1 MLETDRERT
10 VATRHAILRP
20 EGEETII
27 LAYRATAQIADTRRV
42 DAARNELNAQ
52 GNSQIDMRIIEAAL
66 LAELGNEKSMN
77 ICARF
82 KAFAMDIRTD
92 IDIGLVCKLSSTK
105 AVLLA
110 LLIEHEIERFR

>member
-1 MLETDRERT
+1 M
-10 VATRHAILRP
+10 ATRHTILRS

-27 LAYRATAQIADTRRV
+27 LAYRTTIQVADTRRV

-52 GNSQIDMRIIEAAL
+52 GSSQIDMRIVEAAL
-66 LAELGNEKSMN
+66 LAELRNEKSMD

-92 IDIGLVCKLSSTK
+92 IDIGLGCKFTSTK
-105 AVLLA
+105 AVLLT
-110 LLIEHEIERFR
+110 LLVEHEIERFR